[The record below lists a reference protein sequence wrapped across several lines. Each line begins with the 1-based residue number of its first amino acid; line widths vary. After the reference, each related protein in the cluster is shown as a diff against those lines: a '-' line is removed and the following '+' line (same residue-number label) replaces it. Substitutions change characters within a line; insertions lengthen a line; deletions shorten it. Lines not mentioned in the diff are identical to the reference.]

1 MLTLDEI
8 IEQIKDANYPYYK
21 LRGRK
26 DIYSSTTIQI
36 GDNLT
41 EKDPTVEQVIEKV
54 KRHVGIMTKGNP
66 HFIFEL
72 ELLRTPSSNQTGKI
86 GAFLFVNERT
96 EGQPEPSVPD
106 QNKIHQPTIMGL
118 GAIQEQT
125 QALMQMNNQMLEPR
139 LALERERTLL
149 EVEKVN
155 LNRDREQFERE
166 KKELMEKLKKD
177 EEVFNSHT
185 ERAKKGVEKGLLG
198 LYDAFVNKDEKGGL
212 AGAKTSV
219 EESEE
224 LTEEQELINSIAQN
238 MNEHYLAGSIG
249 KDEILKVGA
258 GVQTLINKYKKEEA

>member
-86 GAFLFVNERT
+86 GAFLFVKERT
-96 EGQPEPSVPD
+96 EGQPEPSVHD
-106 QNKIHQPTIMGL
+106 QNKYQPNIVGL
-118 GAIQEQT
+118 GAIQEQI
-125 QALMQMNNQMLEPR
+125 QASMQMNSQMLEPR

-177 EEVFNSHT
+177 EEIYNSHT

-198 LYDAFVNKDEKGGL
+198 LYDAFIGKEEKAGL

-238 MNEHYLAGSIG
+238 MNEHYLTGSIG